1 MREYTLE
8 QIGTNKSTKA
18 YDFPGELPNQKER
31 RECIEVFKPYIKTEY
46 FRQTMVDE
54 IKNIILNLLSE
65 SDTIHHSIKHYKD
78 IAIHL
83 TMKQMTV
90 MHERQRKSS

>member
-54 IKNIILNLLSE
+54 IKNIILNLLSVRYN
-65 SDTIHHSIKHYKD
+65 TPFYKALQGHCNPPNNETD
-78 IAIHL
+78 DCYA
-83 TMKQMTV
+83 
-90 MHERQRKSS
+90 